1 MRYIVLI
8 YDDLDEGRFVNR
20 FEGGFLPRSL
30 ASASALPP
38 TALVTTGTTWRSL
51 VSRLEISRLSSLAHR
66 PLVRW
71 FTAPILGAP
80 SVYSGYSTMLNFW
93 HGLGVS
99 PSPWLHI
106 LAVVAGLAS
115 GLAVIVRLRT

>member
-8 YDDLDEGRFVNR
+8 YDDSDEGRFVNR
-20 FEGGFLPRSL
+20 FRDGFLPRSL
-30 ASASALPP
+30 ASALPP
-38 TALVTTGTTWRSL
+38 TALVPAGTTWRSL

-71 FTAPILGAP
+71 ATAPILGIP
-80 SVYSGYSTMLNFW
+80 TVYSGYNTMLNFW

-106 LAVVAGLAS
+106 LAVVAGVAS
-115 GLAVIVRLRT
+115 GLAVIARLRT